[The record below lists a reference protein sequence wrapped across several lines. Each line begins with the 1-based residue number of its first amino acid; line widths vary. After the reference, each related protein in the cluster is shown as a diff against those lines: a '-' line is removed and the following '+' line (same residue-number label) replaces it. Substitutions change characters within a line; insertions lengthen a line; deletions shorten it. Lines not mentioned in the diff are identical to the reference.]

1 MVSQKNFK
9 SGFVA
14 LVGRPNVGKSTL
26 MNYLIGQKIAIM
38 SSTAQTTRNKIQG
51 VYTDDDSQII
61 FIDTPGIHKP
71 KHELGEFMVSSAYQ
85 TLSEVDLV
93 CFMVSAVDPIGPGD
107 RFILDRLQS
116 NKVPVILVINKI
128 DEVHPDKLPEIITSY
143 TDVMSFKEVIPVSA
157 LLGNNMPTFLS
168 VIKDCL
174 PIGPKYYPEDHLT
187 DHPEYFVVS
196 EFIREKILQ
205 LTREEVPH
213 SVAVKVDSMKT
224 QADESVHVLATIIV
238 ERSSQKGIIIGK
250 GGAMIKKIGV
260 LARKDIE
267 NLLGSHVFLE
277 LWVKVKPKWRDDKFL
292 LKELGYEDKDYH

>member
-1 MVSQKNFK
+1 
-9 SGFVA
+9 
-14 LVGRPNVGKSTL
+14 
-26 MNYLIGQKIAIM
+26 
-38 SSTAQTTRNKIQG
+38 
-51 VYTDDDSQII
+51 
-61 FIDTPGIHKP
+61 
-71 KHELGEFMVSSAYQ
+71 MVSSAYQ

-93 CFMVSAVDPIGPGD
+93 CFMVNAVDPIGPGD

-128 DEVHPDKLPEIITSY
+128 DEVNPDKLPEIITSY